1 MTMMI
6 MEAIMVVEMTLGV
19 IFSYTC
25 NSSHNRQGYA
35 RIMMVL

>member
-1 MTMMI
+1 MVVV
-6 MEAIMVVEMTLGV
+6 VVEMTLVEV

-25 NSSHNRQGYA
+25 NFSHNHRGYA